1 MTIVCSKTCQ
11 NLKPKIVDGNILY
24 DSKIKRNFKKQ
35 LKMCI
40 IYNTIGALNT
50 IQNELVNNKIDD
62 FNTLEE
68 LINFQKEVH
77 ITEQKIIQQHT
88 RNIQIEKIIL
98 EKEVKDFYYSTQTIR
113 TKIKEEQNLKL
124 KIQFNKIDNLP
135 PTHSKIIPT
144 IIDYWINFII
154 WIKITITHI
163 ELKYKIIKFEVITK
177 IKFENT
183 KKRFKYITN
192 NFQRVVKQSCETEL
206 NNLHLKKK
214 VISRVNNSIYGA
226 IGEQKVVDTLQKLSD
241 DYTLINDFN
250 YTFKSPL
257 KNPQKKNLIKTIQ
270 IDHILIAPSGIFL
283 IETKNW
289 SEHSINNFEIKSP
302 VQQTNRSGYALYK
315 VLNNSNFLKW
325 SLTKHH
331 WGHKKI
337 PVKNIIVFINNKPIE
352 EFQGVKILA
361 LSELTNYIKYFP
373 PIYETFETRKI
384 TQYLLKSSI
393 QKEIK
398 SKLKISNL

>member
-1 MTIVCSKTCQ
+1 
-11 NLKPKIVDGNILY
+11 
-24 DSKIKRNFKKQ
+24 
-35 LKMCI
+35 MCKV
-40 IYNTIGALNT
+40 YNTIGALTT
-50 IQNELVNNKIDD
+50 IQHELVKNNIDD
-62 FNTLEE
+62 FNTIDE
-68 LINFQKEVH
+68 LITFQKEYYF
-77 ITEQKIIQQHT
+77 TEQKIIQQHT
-88 RNIQIEKIIL
+88 LNIQQEKLTL
-98 EKEVKDFYYSTQTIR
+98 EKEVNDFYHSIQTNKV
-113 TKIKEEQNLKL
+113 KIKEKQNLKL
-124 KIQFNKIDNLP
+124 KVLFNKIEKLP

-154 WIKITITHI
+154 WVNITITHI
-163 ELKYKIIKFEVITK
+163 EWKYKIIMFEVIAK

-192 NFQRVVKQSCETEL
+192 NFQEAVKQSSEIKL
-206 NNLHLKKK
+206 NNHQLKKK
-214 VISRVNNSIYGA
+214 VISRMNKSIYGA

-257 KNPQKKNLIKTIQ
+257 KNPQKKALIKTIQ

-361 LSELTNYIKYFP
+361 LSELINYIKYFP